1 MDRKKINLTKEEK
14 TSWFLFITA
23 WVIYAVVS
31 MTKSAYAATMASII
45 GEGLFD
51 KTAAGTVNAS
61 FYLFYGSAQLLGV
74 KLVDK
79 VSPVKLV
86 SLTLVGTLIAIVGM
100 AVSKSFWMML
110 VFWSF
115 CGLVQFAIWPAIL
128 RIIAEYL
135 VPSQKSKAMVY
146 IAFSYCTGM
155 LANYLVAG
163 IVLGVSKWRTLFWV
177 FAVILVLSIVLWQ
190 TVTAKTKETYTAVV
204 NLNRQALNEE
214 NEAKK
219 DNNQQ
224 GSVGFF
230 RLTAIS
236 GILILLI
243 PSLIRT
249 AMDAGLKSWVP
260 TMITENY
267 DVSASFASMLTSI
280 LVFVNLGGVYIA
292 NWMYPK
298 RTNNAVWAFGM
309 CFLVSIPFTVMLLMT
324 GKIPVGAVVFL
335 LTAITTMMYAG
346 HQLINVIIPT
356 YFTRYN
362 RTGSIAALLNALA
375 SFGAVVANIGFGY
388 LAENFGWGATI
399 TAWIILAAVSFV
411 ACAIA
416 VPVWKKFTNRNGEG
430 K

>member
-1 MDRKKINLTKEEK
+1 MKNLSKEEK
-14 TSWFLFITA
+14 TSWILFITA

-74 KLVDK
+74 KVVDK

-86 SLTLVGTLIAIVGM
+86 SMTLAGTLVAIIGM
-100 AVSKSFWMML
+100 AVSKSFLMML
-110 VFWSF
+110 IFWSF

-155 LANYLVAG
+155 LANYLAASV
-163 IVLGVSKWRTLFWV
+163 VLGVAKWRTLFWV
-177 FAVILVLSIVLWQ
+177 FAVILSLSIVLWQ
-190 TVTAKTKETYTAVV
+190 VITSKTKETYTELAKR
-204 NLNRQALNEE
+204 NREKINEE
-214 NEAKK
+214 NEQKNLNK
-219 DNNQQ
+219 QD
-224 GSVGFF
+224 SIGFF

-236 GILILLI
+236 GILILLV

-260 TMITENY
+260 TMIAENY

-298 RTNNAVWAFGM
+298 RTKNAAWAFGI
-309 CFLVSIPFTVMLLMT
+309 CFLTAVPFTVMLLLI

-356 YFTRYN
+356 YFSKYN

-375 SFGAVVANIGFGY
+375 SFGAVAANIGFGY
-388 LAENFGWGATI
+388 LTENFGWSATI
-399 TAWIILAAVSFV
+399 TAWIILAVVSFV

-416 VPVWKKFTNRNGEG
+416 SPVWKKFTDRIGEE

>member
-1 MDRKKINLTKEEK
+1 MLILMKKLSKEEK
-14 TSWFLFITA
+14 TSWILFITA

-74 KLVDK
+74 KVVDK

-86 SLTLVGTLIAIVGM
+86 SMTLIGTLVSIVGM
-100 AVSKSFWMML
+100 AVSKSFLMML
-110 VFWSF
+110 IFWSF

-135 VPSQKSKAMVY
+135 DPSQKSKAMVY

-155 LANYLVAG
+155 LANYLIASV
-163 IVLGVSKWRTLFWV
+163 VLGIAEWRMLFWV
-177 FAVILVLSIVLWQ
+177 FAIILALSIALWLS
-190 TVTAKTKETYTAVV
+190 VTTRTKSTYTELLK
-204 NLNRQALNEE
+204 LNKLAREKGNDLKQNEK
-214 NEAKK
+214 A
-219 DNNQQ
+219 Q
-224 GSVGFF
+224 GSIGFF
-230 RLTAIS
+230 RLAAIS
-236 GILILLI
+236 GILILLV

-292 NWMYPK
+292 NWIYPK
-298 RTNNAVWAFGM
+298 RTKNAVWAFGM
-309 CFLVSIPFTVMLLMT
+309 CFLISMPFTIMLLMT
-324 GKIPVGAVVFL
+324 GKIPVGLVVFL

-375 SFGAVVANIGFGY
+375 SFGAVAANIGFGY
-388 LAENFGWGATI
+388 LAENFGWIATI
-399 TAWIILAAVSFV
+399 TAWIILAAVSF
-411 ACAIA
+411 ATCAIA
-416 VPVWKKFTNRNGEG
+416 SPVWKKFTNRTGEE
-430 K
+430 

>member
-1 MDRKKINLTKEEK
+1 MKHLSEEEK
-14 TSWFLFITA
+14 TSWILFITA

-74 KLVDK
+74 KVVDK

-86 SLTLVGTLIAIVGM
+86 AMTLVGTLVAIIGM
-100 AVSKSFWMML
+100 AVSKSFLMML
-110 VFWSF
+110 IFWSF

-155 LANYLVAG
+155 LANYLAASV
-163 IVLGVSKWRTLFWV
+163 VLGVAKWRTLFWV
-177 FAVILVLSIVLWQ
+177 FAVILSLSIVLWQ
-190 TVTAKTKETYTAVV
+190 IITSKTKETYTVLAKR
-204 NLNRQALNEE
+204 NREKINEE
-214 NEAKK
+214 NEQKNANKH
-219 DNNQQ
+219 D
-224 GSVGFF
+224 SIGFF

-236 GILILLI
+236 GILILLV

-292 NWMYPK
+292 NWIYPK
-298 RTNNAVWAFGM
+298 RTKNAVWAFGI
-309 CFLVSIPFTVMLLMT
+309 CFLSALPFTVMLLLT

-356 YFTRYN
+356 YFSRYN

-375 SFGAVVANIGFGY
+375 SFGAVAANIGFGY
-388 LAENFGWGATI
+388 LAENFGWSATI
-399 TAWIILAAVSFV
+399 TAWIILAVVSLV

-416 VPVWKKFTNRNGEG
+416 SPVWKKFTDRTGEE

>member
-1 MDRKKINLTKEEK
+1 MKNLSKEEK
-14 TSWFLFITA
+14 TSWILFITA

-45 GEGLFD
+45 EEGLFD

-74 KLVDK
+74 KVVDK

-86 SLTLVGTLIAIVGM
+86 SMTLAGTLVAIIGM
-100 AVSKSFWMML
+100 AVSKSFLMML
-110 VFWSF
+110 IFWSF

-155 LANYLVAG
+155 LANYLVASV
-163 IVLGVSKWRTLFWV
+163 VLGVARWRTLFWV
-177 FAVILVLSIVLWQ
+177 FAVILVLSIALWQ
-190 TVTAKTKETYTAVV
+190 AVTVRTKSTYTELVK
-204 NLNRQALNEE
+204 LNKQAREKE
-214 NEAKK
+214 NELKQNKESQASM
-219 DNNQQ
+219 D
-224 GSVGFF
+224 FF

-236 GILILLI
+236 GILILLV

-249 AMDAGLKSWVP
+249 AMDVGLKSWVP

-298 RTNNAVWAFGM
+298 RTKNAAWAFGI
-309 CFLVSIPFTVMLLMT
+309 CFLTALPFTVMLLLT
-324 GKIPVGAVVFL
+324 GRIPVGTVVFL

-375 SFGAVVANIGFGY
+375 SFGAVAANIGFGY
-388 LAENFGWGATI
+388 LAENFGWNATI
-399 TAWIILAAVSFV
+399 TAWIILAVVSFG

-416 VPVWKKFTNRNGEG
+416 SPVWKKFTNRTGEE

>member
-1 MDRKKINLTKEEK
+1 MLIHMKNLSKEEK
-14 TSWFLFITA
+14 TSWILFITA

-74 KLVDK
+74 KVVDK

-86 SLTLVGTLIAIVGM
+86 SMTLAGTLVAIIGM
-100 AVSKSFWMML
+100 AVSKSFLMML
-110 VFWSF
+110 IFWSF
-115 CGLVQFAIWPAIL
+115 CGLVQFAIWPAVL

-155 LANYLVAG
+155 LANYLAASV
-163 IVLGVSKWRTLFWV
+163 VLGVAKWRTLFWV
-177 FAVILVLSIVLWQ
+177 FAVILSLSIVLWQ
-190 TVTAKTKETYTAVV
+190 VITSKTKETYTELVKR
-204 NLNRQALNEE
+204 NREKINEE
-214 NEAKK
+214 NEQKNLNK
-219 DNNQQ
+219 QD
-224 GSVGFF
+224 SIGFF

-236 GILILLI
+236 GILILLV

-298 RTNNAVWAFGM
+298 RTKNAAWAFGI
-309 CFLVSIPFTVMLLMT
+309 CFLTALPFTVMLLLT
-324 GKIPVGAVVFL
+324 GRIPVGAVVFL

-356 YFTRYN
+356 YFSKYN

-375 SFGAVVANIGFGY
+375 SFGAVAANIGFGY
-388 LAENFGWGATI
+388 LAENFGWSATI
-399 TAWIILAAVSFV
+399 TAWIILAVVSFV

-416 VPVWKKFTNRNGEG
+416 SPVWKKFTKGTGEE